1 MKEEIKSYIASNYE
15 FNTPLFTQ
23 DIVAAFPR
31 VKQGTIRQILRRLKS
46 EAFLKQYS
54 DGVYFRP
61 KKQGVM
67 NKAFITAEQ
76 ISNAKY
82 LFKNG
87 VIQGYETGI
96 NLANKLGLTTQ
107 TSPFKKIMS
116 NAVSNKERQ
125 VKIGNATYII
135 NAPRIKVT
143 EENYKLLQ
151 ILDLLDEY
159 AKHFKESLE
168 QQKDIL
174 VSYFKDSPLK
184 KNEVVDII
192 ESYPLKTQ
200 VEFYKIGGLDALT

>member
-1 MKEEIKSYIASNYE
+1 MKEKIKSYIARNYE

-23 DIVAAFPR
+23 DIVESFPS

-46 EAFLKQYS
+46 EAFLEQYS
-54 DGVYFRP
+54 YGVYFRP

-82 LFKNG
+82 LLKNG

-116 NAVSNKERQ
+116 NAVANKERQ

-135 NAPRIKVT
+135 NAPRVKVT
-143 EENYKLLQ
+143 KENYKLLQ

-159 AKHFKESLE
+159 AKHFKEGLE

-174 VSYFKDSPLK
+174 VSYFKELPLK
-184 KNEVVDII
+184 KDEVITII
-192 ESYPLKTQ
+192 EKYPLRAQ
-200 VEFYKIGGLDALT
+200 VFFYKIGILNCLP